1 MLRLCYQQKGAFMI
15 SLDALMAFLND
26 TMGDPETAARVDTY
40 MANGLQVRGRD
51 EVHTLVTGV
60 SASKRFFEEALTL
73 GADALLVHHSINMPA
88 SIHFDRIFSQRLRFL
103 WDHDLSLIGYHYLL
117 DSHPEIGNN
126 AQIIK
131 ALGGQPVEPYPP
143 DGWGWVGQIEG
154 GAARDELLARCADLF
169 SQGGTQYPFGPDRV
183 ERLVVVSGGGAP
195 KPSEMEW
202 LIQHGIHLFITGEPR
217 EWNRELFREAGISFM
232 AAGHY
237 FTERIGV
244 QALGDLIRSRLDVE
258 VKFLDLPN
266 PV

>member
-1 MLRLCYQQKGAFMI
+1 MI
-15 SLDALMAFLND
+15 LLDELMTFLHD
-26 TMGDPETAARVDTY
+26 TMGDAEAAARIDHY

-51 EVHTLVTGV
+51 QVRVIVTGV
-60 SASKRFFEEALTL
+60 SASIRFFEEAVAL

-88 SIHFDRIFSQRLRFL
+88 NILFDRIFSQRLRYL

-131 ALGGQPVEPYPP
+131 TLGGQLVDPYLS
-143 DGWGWVGQIEG
+143 DGWGWVGEIEG
-154 GAARDELLARCADLF
+154 GAERDVLLARCADLF
-169 SQGGTQYPFGPDRV
+169 SQEGVQYPFGQDRV
-183 ERLVVVSGGGAP
+183 RRMVVVSGGGAP
-195 KPSEMEW
+195 RPDEMEW
-202 LIQHGIHLFITGEPR
+202 LMQQQIDLFITGEPR
-217 EWNRELFREAGISFM
+217 EWSRELFHEAGISFV

-244 QALGDLIRSRLDVE
+244 QALGDVLQNRFDVD

>member
-1 MLRLCYQQKGAFMI
+1 MIRL
-15 SLDALMAFLND
+15 DELMAFLD
-26 TMGDPETAARVDTY
+26 ATMGDAQATARIDPH

-60 SASKRFFEEALTL
+60 SASLHFFEEALAL

-88 SIHFDRIFSQRLRFL
+88 SIHFDPIFSRRLRYL
-103 WDHDLSLIGYHYLL
+103 WEHDLSLIGYHYLL
-117 DSHPEIGNN
+117 DSHAELGNN

-143 DGWGWVGQIEG
+143 DGWGWVAEFEG
-154 GAARDELLARCADLF
+154 DAGRDELLARCTELF
-169 SQGGTQYPFGPDRV
+169 SQAGEHYPFGPDRV
-183 ERLVVVSGGGAP
+183 RRMVVLSGGGAP
-195 KPSEMEW
+195 RSNQMAW
-202 LIQHGIHLFITGEPR
+202 LIDHHIDLYITGEPR
-217 EWNRELFREAGISFM
+217 EWNRELFREAGISFV

-244 QALGDLIRSRLDVE
+244 QALGDMLHTCLEVD

-266 PV
+266 RV